1 MSTLPVSIIR
11 RHVTIDFDLIVSD
24 VEAIQEIAHP
34 EMRTYLDAFIAKSGS
49 RGTDDVTAAAIGQ
62 PLAVVGPDEL
72 HSVIAALT
80 RSALEAGVEA
90 FFPPNGTEVENLVV
104 ADVALD

>member
-1 MSTLPVSIIR
+1 MTMQPHSAGTIR

-24 VEAIQEIAHP
+24 VGAMQQIAHP
-34 EMRTYLDAFIAKSGS
+34 AMRTYLDAFIA
-49 RGTDDVTAAAIGQ
+49 TTAQPHLVGQ
-62 PLAVVGPDEL
+62 SLEVVGPDEL
-72 HSVIAALT
+72 HSVVAALT

-90 FFPPNGTEVENLVV
+90 FFPAVGTEVANLVV